1 MEHKKV
7 QRWDFF
13 SLRFRECL
21 FVIYKSKKA
30 TFPIIAL
37 ILLDLEFVLRLEL
50 NFGRSRMNL
59 GFNDYESGGVSVGH
73 KIALVDDDR
82 NILTS
87 VTMIL
92 EAEGYEVK
100 TFTDG
105 EAAFHGLSAQPV
117 DLAILD
123 IKMPRL
129 DGIELL
135 RRLRKK
141 SDLPIIFLTSKDDEV
156 DEILGLRVGADDY
169 VKKPFSQQLLL
180 QRIRSLLRRH
190 DRSGVLLEGADNE
203 PPIVRGNLKMDTAR
217 HLCSWKGDT
226 VKLTITEFLIL
237 KTLAARP
244 GIFKNRNQLM
254 DAALGEDIY
263 VNDRTIDSHIKRI
276 RKKFKAVDPDFDP
289 IETLYGGG
297 YRYRQE

>member
-1 MEHKKV
+1 M
-7 QRWDFF
+7 
-13 SLRFRECL
+13 
-21 FVIYKSKKA
+21 KSKKA
-30 TFPIIAL
+30 IFPIIAL

-59 GFNDYESGGVSVGH
+59 GFNDYEFGGVPVGH

-190 DRSGVLLEGADNE
+190 DRSGVFLEGVDNE
-203 PPIVRGNLKMDTAR
+203 PPIVRGNLKLDTAR
-217 HLCSWKGDT
+217 HLCSWKGDA

-276 RKKFKAVDPDFDP
+276 RKKFKVVDPDFDP

-297 YRYRQE
+297 YRYREE